1 MDEMTYT
8 YDLAATASAY
18 HDAETRTERLAREMA
33 TAVSDLVTARPDYFG
48 ALAERLAADVGVR
61 ALQREVKDA
70 TGRSATSVERDIARV
85 VVMTATGWDDA
96 ETVRE
101 TPNVGQANGPGAG
114 ALKSAVSEKGK
125 REARAAVR
133 ALYAAP
139 AAEAAPDPATGSDE
153 SDGDDGGADHG
164 TKPGPDPVDIHDQML
179 RAMVDYVG
187 AHQSIDD
194 GLKNLARM
202 VQQCAAVVRAADTV
216 DA

>member
-8 YDLAATASAY
+8 YDLAATATAY
-18 HDAETRTERLAREMA
+18 HVAESVVDVMSRQLAQAQADMVA
-33 TAVSDLVTARPDYFG
+33 ARPNYFG
-48 ALAERLAADVGVR
+48 ALAERIGAGVGVR
-61 ALQREVKDA
+61 ALQRDVKAA

-114 ALKSAVSEKGK
+114 ALKAAVAEKGK

-153 SDGDDGGADHG
+153 GDGDDGGADHG
-164 TKPGPDPVDIHDQML
+164 TSPGPDPVDIHDRML